1 MNYFIQF
8 LTYFRILIAPIIFIL
23 ITLYDSY
30 GWALFLFFLAS
41 ISDYWDGFLARK
53 YNLESI
59 IGAVLDPIA
68 DKILVTFLILALSI
82 ELSSIFIG
90 LVGGL
95 MLAREFWVGALR
107 DLNARKGNSEAT
119 KVTFLAKIKTSI
131 QFLTFSFIYLGY
143 INNSLI
149 LFISNFFL
157 FLALII
163 TLQTGLSYTI
173 ATFKNRA
180 GWQSGYAAACKAV
193 YAGSIPASASIF
205 FKMSISSI
213 YKELIC

>member
-30 GWALFLFFLAS
+30 GWALFLFILAS
-41 ISDYWDGFLARK
+41 ASDYWDGFLARK
-53 YNLESI
+53 YKLESI

-68 DKILVTFLILALSI
+68 DKILVTFLIIGLSI

-90 LVGGL
+90 MVGGIIL
-95 MLAREFWVGALR
+95 VREFWVGALR
-107 DLNARKGNSEAT
+107 DLNARQNNPDAT
-119 KVTFLAKIKTSI
+119 KVTLLAKTKTFI
-131 QFLTFSFIYLGY
+131 QFITFSSYLFGLAL
-143 INNSLI
+143 NNSLI
-149 LFISNFFL
+149 LFTSNFLL

-173 ATFKNRA
+173 STFK
-180 GWQSGYAAACKAV
+180 K
-193 YAGSIPASASIF
+193 
-205 FKMSISSI
+205 
-213 YKELIC
+213 

>member
-23 ITLYDSY
+23 ITFYGLY

-68 DKILVTFLILALSI
+68 DKILSTFLILALSI

-90 LVGGL
+90 LIGGL
-95 MLAREFWVGALR
+95 ILAREFWVGALR
-107 DLNARKGNSEAT
+107 DFNARNNNDQAT
-119 KVTFLAKIKTSI
+119 SVSSLAKIKTSV
-131 QFLTFSFIYLGY
+131 QFITFSLYLVGLY
-143 INNSLI
+143 SSYALVI
-149 LFISNFFL
+149 FISNFFL
-157 FLALII
+157 FLALLI

-173 ATFKNRA
+173 ASLRD
-180 GWQSGYAAACKAV
+180 
-193 YAGSIPASASIF
+193 
-205 FKMSISSI
+205 
-213 YKELIC
+213 